1 MKTPSTYSVLV
12 KDSGHINGSHKIDA
26 DSDEDAVEKARKF
39 LSGPLRV
46 EVWQDQRFVAR
57 VDLAADA
64 SSNCAPGLN
73 RRE

>member
-1 MKTPSTYSVLV
+1 MKTTYVVLV
-12 KDSGHINGSHKIDA
+12 KDSGHINSSYRIHA
-26 DSDEDAVEKARKF
+26 DNDEDAVEKSRRF

-64 SSNCAPGLN
+64 
-73 RRE
+73 

>member
-1 MKTPSTYSVLV
+1 MTSASIYSVFV
-12 KDSGHINGSHKIDA
+12 KDSGHINGTHRIDA

-39 LSGPLRV
+39 LSGTLRV

-64 SSNCAPGLN
+64 S
-73 RRE
+73 